1 MYLRSDWFI
10 QELRYLKFQVHIK
23 MVKYIC
29 KWGCVMFI
37 IDVIGEFKRGN
48 TVQEDCVVSATT
60 DEICTQE
67 PNNPVHEAVERINS
81 EDPRLIERA
90 RAVGAQ
96 YEFAQDGVVET
107 EPDRFKRH
115 CRNQRKIAG
124 EERRL
129 KEAIGDLPP
138 PPPGLRD

>member
-1 MYLRSDWFI
+1 M
-10 QELRYLKFQVHIK
+10 
-23 MVKYIC
+23 
-29 KWGCVMFI
+29 GCVMFI

-48 TVQEDCVVSATT
+48 TVQEDCVVSAIT

-67 PNNPVHEAVERINS
+67 PNNPEHEAVERNNS
-81 EDPRLIERA
+81 EDPRLVERA